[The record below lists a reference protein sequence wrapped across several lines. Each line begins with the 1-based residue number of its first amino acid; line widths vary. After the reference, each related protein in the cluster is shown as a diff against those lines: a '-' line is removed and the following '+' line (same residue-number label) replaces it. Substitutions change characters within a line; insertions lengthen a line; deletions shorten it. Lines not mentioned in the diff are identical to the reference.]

1 MPCGAHHHLKRL
13 AAPTQWGLDKK
24 NGKYAVRPL
33 PGPHNK
39 DISIPLKYII
49 ARFLKV
55 ANTSKEVDYIA
66 ESGMIHVNGKEV
78 KCPKSPIG
86 LFDVITI
93 VKTNQHYRLYL
104 GANKKFKL
112 HKITSDEAKI
122 RISKVISKHINE
134 DIPLTHTLDGYN
146 FKFADPSINIE
157 DTVKID
163 ISSNKI
169 VSSISLSVGK
179 TAYVYCGP
187 NSGRIG
193 IIKRIDVA
201 ENGKK
206 TVFVQDKLGKSFN
219 VLSSKLMVIGENDNC
234 LVSFDEDDG
243 IRLNAFEISNK
254 KYNSAEKVEV
264 EDN

>member
-24 NGKYAVRPL
+24 SGKYAVRPL

-39 DISIPLKYII
+39 EISIPLKYIV

-55 ANTSKEVDYIA
+55 ANTAKEVDYIA
-66 ESGMIHVNGKEV
+66 ESGMIHVNGKAI
-78 KCPKSPIG
+78 KCPKSPVG
-86 LFDVITI
+86 LFDVITV

-112 HKITSDEAKI
+112 HKITSEEAKF

-134 DIPLTHTLDGYN
+134 GIPLTHTLDGYN
-146 FKFADPSINIE
+146 LKFVDPSVSIE

-163 ISSNKI
+163 ISNNK
-169 VSSISLSVGK
+169 VVCNLSLSVGK
-179 TAYVYCGP
+179 TAYVYSGP
-187 NSGRIG
+187 SSGRIG
-193 IIKRIDVA
+193 VIKRIDAA
-201 ENGKK
+201 ESGKK
-206 TVFVQDKLGKSFN
+206 TVFMQDKLGKSFSAI
-219 VLSSKLMVIGENDNC
+219 SSKLMVIGENDSC
-234 LVSFDEDDG
+234 LVSFDENDG
-243 IRLNAFEISNK
+243 IRLNAIEISNN
-254 KYNSAEKVEV
+254 KYNAIEQVDV